1 MHLRPVCASA
11 LFVLLTVGSN
21 GGCVGDEPTTS
32 PSAEAGASSS
42 SGAAVVEPDAATSD
56 AGEPRTLG
64 VFLTSTTY
72 AADFARELTDLGDA
86 DASAPS
92 PDRAWAFVDN
102 LCRTAA
108 RAVPL
113 PNADGYRAML
123 IIANKSAEV
132 TRFNQLKEAPRA
144 TDRWCSVSVT
154 TRVPSCVPETAIIF
168 ESPVAIQR
176 GPLHSLIANE
186 YGTAVPSRDR
196 FWSGMY
202 VPPGGALFETQ
213 SLTCAGWSSLVSVS
227 DDAGAF
233 EGGVGSVSAVDPSSK
248 SELAWLGADRAPCDT
263 TSLPLLCIEIGVP

>member
-1 MHLRPVCASA
+1 MHLRPLCASA
-11 LFVLLTVGSN
+11 LFVLLAVGSN
-21 GGCVGDEPTTS
+21 GGCVGDEPTAS
-32 PSAEAGASSS
+32 PGAEAGASSS
-42 SGAAVVEPDAATSD
+42 SGAAVVAPDAATSD

-72 AADFARELTDLGDA
+72 AADFARGLSDA

-92 PDRAWAFVDN
+92 ADRSWAFVDN

-113 PNADGYRAML
+113 PNAEGYRAML

-154 TRVPSCVPETAIIF
+154 TRVPSCVPDTAVIF
-168 ESPVAIQR
+168 ENPVAIQR

-202 VPPGGALFETQ
+202 VPAGGALFETQ
-213 SLTCAGWSSLVSVS
+213 SLTCTGWSSLVSVS

-233 EGGVGSVSAVDPSSK
+233 EGGVGSVSAVDPSARG
-248 SELAWLGADRAPCDT
+248 ELAWLGAARAPCDA